1 MCRHHCIMNTSLKSF
16 QKTTVEW
23 MLHQEKEYEGGLL
36 FNEAG
41 TGKTICC
48 LDVIIKTL
56 NEYQKTLILCPA
68 GLVSNWENEILKHT
82 NYKSNNIVKYVGS
95 NRDILDKTDA
105 IFYIASYS
113 IVARE
118 FDESNKFR
126 KGSLFNDCFS
136 RIVLD
141 EGHYIRNWNRK
152 VFKSVLQIQSKL
164 KWVVTATPIFNKV
177 DDLYSYFRFL
187 ELESVDSRR
196 EWQSLTHS
204 SSGIVTYRHI
214 NEIVKKHSLK
224 MEKSNVLKEELNP
237 KHEFDVEVS
246 LNDFERNFYENLW
259 EYSMQRMKALSERL
273 KHLSGLS
280 DLNSQT
286 MRKLVTSNI
295 LVYILR
301 LKQSCN
307 NPWLVISK
315 MKRLQNIKS
324 LQRATERLDF
334 YNSSLNMEE
343 ECPICYD
350 NVADAIANPCGHKCC
365 SGCWDKIIQLGL
377 KKCPKCRTEVD
388 CIDKVE
394 IILANEPKNE
404 SESDYELEV
413 ELKCSSKIKS
423 LLGIIRQKVLLGEKI
438 VVVSQWVK
446 MLDIVRQIVSDNFKD
461 IKTISLQGNM
471 SMNSRQKSIN
481 DFQDQMDIKIC
492 YISLMSSAEGINLTA
507 ANNLVLLDSWWN
519 QSKMIQVSDR
529 VHRIGQMRSVNIYKL
544 SVGGENSIEKRV
556 ESLVS
561 KKEKLKNLIMKQ
573 WSISN
578 VESYDDNWI
587 RTPIKLIG

>member
-1 MCRHHCIMNTSLKSF
+1 METTLKSF

-23 MLHQEKEYEGGLL
+23 MLSQEEKYGGGLL

-48 LDVIIKTL
+48 LDVIIKAVDK
-56 NEYQKTLILCPA
+56 YPKTLILCPA

-82 NYKSNNIVKYVGS
+82 NYKSKHIVKYVGS
-95 NRDILDKTDA
+95 NRDKLDKKEA

-113 IVARE
+113 IVTRE
-118 FDESNKFR
+118 VDDCNKFQE
-126 KGSLFNDCFS
+126 GSLFNESFS

-141 EGHYIRNWNRK
+141 EAHYIRNWNAK
-152 VFKSVLQIQSKL
+152 MFKSVLQIQSEL

-214 NEIVKKHSLK
+214 NDIVKKHSLK
-224 MEKSNVLKEELNP
+224 MEKSIVLKQELRP
-237 KHEFDVEVS
+237 KHEFNVEVS
-246 LNDFERNFYENLW
+246 LNDFERNFYQTLW
-259 EYSMQRMKALSERL
+259 EYSMQRMRALSNRL
-273 KHLSGLS
+273 KGLSGLS
-280 DLNSQT
+280 DLNSQM
-286 MRKLVTSNI
+286 MRQLVTNNI

-315 MKRLQNIKS
+315 MKRLENINS
-324 LQRATERLDF
+324 LQRATERLEF

-365 SGCWDKIIQLGL
+365 SGCWDKIIRFGSR
-377 KKCPKCRTEVD
+377 KCPKCRTE
-388 CIDKVE
+388 IDSIDNVE
-394 IILANEPKNE
+394 IILTNEPENE
-404 SESDYELEV
+404 NVGELEA

-423 LLGIIRQKVLLGEKI
+423 LLEIIRQKVSLGEKV

-446 MLDIVRQIVSDNFKD
+446 MLDIVREIVSENFKD
-461 IKTISLQGNM
+461 IRTVSLQGNV
-471 SMNSRQKSIN
+471 SMNTRQKSIN
-481 DFQDQMDIKIC
+481 EFQSQTDIKIC

-507 ANNLVLLDSWWN
+507 ANNLVLLDTWWN

-529 VHRIGQMRSVNIYKL
+529 VHRIGQTRDVNIYKL

-556 ESLVS
+556 DALIS

-573 WSISN
+573 WVIKDIDN
-578 VESYDDNWI
+578 YDDDWI

>member
-1 MCRHHCIMNTSLKSF
+1 MNTCLKSF
-16 QKTTVEW
+16 QNTTVEW
-23 MLHQEKEYEGGLL
+23 MLSQENKYGGGLL

-56 NEYQKTLILCPA
+56 DKYPKTLILCPA
-68 GLVSNWENEILKHT
+68 GLVSNWQNEILKHT
-82 NYKSNNIVKYVGS
+82 TYEEKHILKYVGS
-95 NRDILDKTDA
+95 NRENLDKKDA
-105 IFYIASYS
+105 VFYIASYS

-118 FDESNKFR
+118 MDDTNEFR
-126 KGSLFNDCFS
+126 KGSLFNECFS

-141 EGHYIRNWNRK
+141 EAHYIRNWNRK
-152 VFKSVLQIQSKL
+152 IFKSVLQIQSEL

-177 DDLYSYFRFL
+177 DDLYAYFRFL
-187 ELESVDSRR
+187 QLESVDSRR
-196 EWQSLTHS
+196 EWQSLIHS
-204 SSGIVTYRHI
+204 ASGIVTYRHI
-214 NEIVKKHSLK
+214 NDIVKKHSLR
-224 MEKSNVLKEELNP
+224 MEKSNVLKEELKP

-246 LNDFERNFYENLW
+246 LNDFELNFYETLW
-259 EYSMQRMKALSERL
+259 EYSMQRMQALSNRL
-273 KHLSGLS
+273 KRLSGLS
-280 DLNSQT
+280 DLNSQM
-286 MRKLVTSNI
+286 MRQLVTNNI

-315 MKRLQNIKS
+315 MKRLQNVKS
-324 LQRATERLDF
+324 LQRATERLQF

-365 SGCWDKIIQLGL
+365 TGCWDKIMQFGL
-377 KKCPKCRTEVD
+377 RKCPKCRTEVD
-388 CIDKVE
+388 SIDKVD
-394 IILANEPKNE
+394 IILANEPGNE
-404 SESDYELEV
+404 NADVLEQ

-423 LLGIIRQKVLLGEKI
+423 LMEIIREKVSLGEKI

-446 MLDIVRQIVSDNFKD
+446 MLDIVREIVSKNFQD
-461 IKTISLQGNM
+461 IETVSLQGNM
-471 SMNSRQKSIN
+471 SMKSRQQSIN
-481 DFQDQMDIKIC
+481 DFQNNMDIKIC

-507 ANNLVLLDSWWN
+507 ANNLVLLDTWWN
-519 QSKMIQVSDR
+519 RSKMVQVSDR
-529 VHRIGQMRSVNIYKL
+529 VHRIGQTRDVNIYKL

-556 ESLVS
+556 DALIS
-561 KKEKLKNLIMKQ
+561 KKEKLKNLIMKN
-573 WSISN
+573 WTISN

>member
-1 MCRHHCIMNTSLKSF
+1 MKTSLKSF
-16 QKTTVEW
+16 QNTTVKW
-23 MLHQEKEYEGGLL
+23 MLNQEKEYGGGLL

-56 NEYQKTLILCPA
+56 DKYPKTLILCPA

-82 NYKSNNIVKYVGS
+82 DYKSNHIVKYVGS
-95 NRDILDKTDA
+95 NRAELDLDKGDA

-118 FDESNKFR
+118 VDDCNKFR
-126 KGSLFNDCFS
+126 KGSLFNDVFS

-141 EGHYIRNWNRK
+141 EAHYIRNWNRK
-152 VFKSVLQIQSKL
+152 VFKSVLQIESEL

-214 NEIVKKHSLK
+214 NDIVKKHSLK
-224 MEKSNVLKEELNP
+224 MEKSNVLKEELKP
-237 KHEFDVEVS
+237 KHEFNVEVS
-246 LNDFERNFYENLW
+246 LNDFERNFYETLW

-273 KHLSGLS
+273 KRLSGLS
-280 DLNSQT
+280 DLNSQM
-286 MRKLVTSNI
+286 MRQLVTNNI

-315 MKRLQNIKS
+315 MKRLENIKS
-324 LQRATERLDF
+324 LQRATERLEF

-365 SGCWDKIIQLGL
+365 TGCWDKIMRFGL
-377 KKCPKCRTEVD
+377 RKCPKCRTEVD
-388 CIDKVE
+388 SIDNVE
-394 IILANEPKNE
+394 IVLANEPLE
-404 SESDYELEV
+404 SESTVELEN

-423 LLGIIRQKVLLGEKI
+423 LLEIIRQKISLGEKI

-446 MLDIVRQIVSDNFKD
+446 MLDIVKEIVSNNFKD
-461 IKTISLQGNM
+461 IRTVSLQGNV
-471 SMNSRQKSIN
+471 SMKARQKSIN
-481 DFQDQMDIKIC
+481 DFQGQMDIKIC

-507 ANNLVLLDSWWN
+507 ANNLVLLDTWWN

-529 VHRIGQMRSVNIYKL
+529 VHRIGQTRDVNIYKL
-544 SVGGENSIEKRV
+544 FVGGENSIEKRI
-556 ESLVS
+556 EALVS
-561 KKEKLKNLIMKQ
+561 KKEKLKNLIMKN
-573 WSISN
+573 WTISN